1 MSYGREW
8 IEDMAIDAEIWY
20 EEEYRRI
27 GDGIWQQKDG
37 KEIQVKDM
45 ETSHIRNCIRM
56 LERQVQEYGIDDI
69 KEGWL
74 FRFRTELQKRGL

>member
-8 IEDMAIDAEIWY
+8 IEDMIIDAEIWH